1 MKRIGVFVCH
11 CGINIAGTVDIKR
24 VVEAVKNFPGVV
36 YVEDY
41 KYMCSDPGQNL
52 IREKIKSEKL
62 DGVVIAA
69 CSPTLHEKTFR
80 NTVSQA
86 GINPYNCEIANI
98 REQCSWVHTNME
110 EATEKAIRIVK
121 SIVAKTLLDESL
133 VPIKS
138 PVVKRALV
146 VGGGI
151 AGIQAALNIANS
163 GYEVVLVEKEP
174 SIGGRMAQFSETFP
188 TLDCAQCILTPKMV
202 DVASNENIK
211 LLTYSEVVDVS
222 GSVGNFKVKI
232 KKKAKSVD
240 YEKCTGCGIC
250 VEKCPVKVPNEFDRG
265 MSERKAIYTQF
276 PQAVPNKPVIDRE
289 NCTYFQKGKCRL
301 CERVCPFGAIDFEQ
315 EDEVIEEEVGAIV
328 LATGYEL
335 YDVSNMGEYGGGE
348 LKDVIDGL
356 TFERLLSS
364 SGPTSGEVR
373 RPSDGKVP
381 KTVVFVKCVGSR
393 DPEHHFP
400 YCSKVC
406 CMYTTKHAM
415 LYKHRVPDGKAY
427 IFYMDVRT
435 AGKGYE
441 EFYQRAQEEDGVIYL
456 RGKVSK
462 IYKSDGKLIVDG
474 FDTLTGRKI
483 QVEADMV
490 VLAMAIRP
498 SSGAEKL
505 FNLLKVSTD
514 ANGFLTE
521 AHPKLR
527 PVESL
532 TAGIFL
538 VGCAQGPKDI
548 PDSVSQAN
556 AAASMI
562 SVMFSQDYLIH
573 EPIITGVNE
582 DLCSGC
588 GICVAVCPY
597 DARKINREKGT
608 VEVNEILCEAC
619 GACAAACPSGAAQQ
633 KNLTDRQIIS
643 MIKAILEE

>member
-348 LKDVIDGL
+348 LEDVIDGL

-441 EFYQRAQEEDGVIYL
+441 EFYQRAQEEDGVVYL

-474 FDTLTGRKI
+474 FDTLTGRKV

-597 DARKINREKGT
+597 DARKISREKGT

>member
-348 LKDVIDGL
+348 LEDVIDGL

-441 EFYQRAQEEDGVIYL
+441 EFYQRAQEEDGVVYL

-462 IYKSDGKLIVDG
+462 IYKSNGKLIVDG
-474 FDTLTGRKI
+474 FDTLTGRKV

>member
-348 LKDVIDGL
+348 LEDVIDGL

-474 FDTLTGRKI
+474 FDTLTGRKV

-498 SSGAEKL
+498 SFGAEKL

>member
-315 EDEVIEEEVGAIV
+315 EDEVVEEEVGAIV

-348 LKDVIDGL
+348 LEDVIDGL

-462 IYKSDGKLIVDG
+462 IYKSNGKLIVDG
-474 FDTLTGRKI
+474 FDTLTGRKV

>member
-474 FDTLTGRKI
+474 FDTLTGRKV

>member
-348 LKDVIDGL
+348 LEDVIDGL

-462 IYKSDGKLIVDG
+462 IYKSNGKLIVDG
-474 FDTLTGRKI
+474 FDTLTGRKV

>member
-24 VVEAVKNFPGVV
+24 VVGAVKNFPGVV

-348 LKDVIDGL
+348 LEDVIDGL

-462 IYKSDGKLIVDG
+462 IYKSNGKLIVDG
-474 FDTLTGRKI
+474 FDTLTGRKV

-538 VGCAQGPKDI
+538 VGCTQGPKDI

>member
-121 SIVAKTLLDESL
+121 SIVAKTLLDEGL

-315 EDEVIEEEVGAIV
+315 EDEVVEEEVGAIV

-348 LKDVIDGL
+348 LEDVIDGL

-474 FDTLTGRKI
+474 FDTLTGRKV

-498 SSGAEKL
+498 SFGAEKL

>member
-289 NCTYFQKGKCRL
+289 SCTYFQKGKCRL

-348 LKDVIDGL
+348 LEDVIDGL

-474 FDTLTGRKI
+474 FDTLTGRKV

>member
-1 MKRIGVFVCH
+1 MKRVGVFVCH

-315 EDEVIEEEVGAIV
+315 EDEVVEEEVGAIV

-348 LKDVIDGL
+348 LEDVIDGL

-474 FDTLTGRKI
+474 FDTLTGRKV

>member
-24 VVEAVKNFPGVV
+24 VVGAVKNFPGVV

-289 NCTYFQKGKCRL
+289 SCTYFQKGKCRL

-348 LKDVIDGL
+348 LEDVIDGL

-474 FDTLTGRKI
+474 FDTLTGRKV

>member
-1 MKRIGVFVCH
+1 MKRVGVFVCH

-80 NTVSQA
+80 NAVSQA

>member
-24 VVEAVKNFPGVV
+24 VVGAVKNFPGVV

-348 LKDVIDGL
+348 LEDVIDGL

-474 FDTLTGRKI
+474 FDTLTGRKV